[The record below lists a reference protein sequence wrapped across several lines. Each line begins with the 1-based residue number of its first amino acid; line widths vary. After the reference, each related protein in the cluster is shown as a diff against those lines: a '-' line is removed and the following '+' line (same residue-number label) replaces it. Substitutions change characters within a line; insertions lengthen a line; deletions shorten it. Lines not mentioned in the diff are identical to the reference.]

1 MDGMLGLLG
10 WGEDFK
16 VGEGM
21 LGVDGIGKRDGML
34 EFVGF
39 GCMGRGVVC

>member
-1 MDGMLGLLG
+1 MLGLLG

-34 EFVGF
+34 GFVGYSW
-39 GCMGRGVVC
+39 MGRRVVC